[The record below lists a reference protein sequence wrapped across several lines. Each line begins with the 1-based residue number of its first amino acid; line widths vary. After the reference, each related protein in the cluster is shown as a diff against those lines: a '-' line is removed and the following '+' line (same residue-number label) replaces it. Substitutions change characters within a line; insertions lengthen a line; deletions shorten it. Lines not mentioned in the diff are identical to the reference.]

1 MFHCQVEL
9 TICVK
14 IKRVITMKIKRL
26 RDLREDNDYTQADIA
41 KILNITRPQY
51 NLYELGDRKIPID
64 KLQALAD
71 FYNVSIDY
79 IMERTNYKK
88 VVQSDE
94 MSSRNTRLTE
104 YYNRLSLEDQDYV
117 MGKMIELYRSNEA
130 RKKGVAKKDIG

>member
-1 MFHCQVEL
+1 
-9 TICVK
+9 
-14 IKRVITMKIKRL
+14 MKIKRL

-64 KLQALAD
+64 KLEALAN

-94 MSSRNTRLTE
+94 MSSRNIRLTE

-117 MGKMIELYRSNEA
+117 MGKMIELYRSNE
-130 RKKGVAKKDIG
+130 RKKNSTKKGIG

>member
-1 MFHCQVEL
+1 
-9 TICVK
+9 
-14 IKRVITMKIKRL
+14 MKIKRL

-117 MGKMIELYRSNEA
+117 MGKMIELYRSSE
-130 RKKGVAKKDIG
+130 RKKNSIKKGIG

>member
-1 MFHCQVEL
+1 
-9 TICVK
+9 
-14 IKRVITMKIKRL
+14 MKIKRL

-64 KLQALAD
+64 KLEALAN

-117 MGKMIELYRSNEA
+117 MGKMIELYRSNE
-130 RKKGVAKKDIG
+130 RKKNSTKKGIG

>member
-1 MFHCQVEL
+1 
-9 TICVK
+9 
-14 IKRVITMKIKRL
+14 MKIKRL

-71 FYNVSIDY
+71 YYNVSVDY
-79 IMERTNYKK
+79 ILERTNYKK
-88 VVQSDE
+88 VVQADE
-94 MSSRNTRLTE
+94 MNARNTRLAE

-130 RKKGVAKKDIG
+130 RKKGIAKKDIG

>member
-1 MFHCQVEL
+1 
-9 TICVK
+9 
-14 IKRVITMKIKRL
+14 MKIKRL

-64 KLQALAD
+64 KLEALAN

-104 YYNRLSLEDQDYV
+104 YYNRLSIEDQDYV
-117 MGKMIELYRSNEA
+117 MGKMIELYRSNE
-130 RKKGVAKKDIG
+130 RKKNSTKKGIG

>member
-1 MFHCQVEL
+1 
-9 TICVK
+9 
-14 IKRVITMKIKRL
+14 MKIKRL

-64 KLQALAD
+64 KLEALAN

-117 MGKMIELYRSNEA
+117 CLLYTSPSPR
-130 RKKGVAKKDIG
+130 D

>member
-1 MFHCQVEL
+1 
-9 TICVK
+9 
-14 IKRVITMKIKRL
+14 MKIKRL

-117 MGKMIELYRSNEA
+117 MGKMIELYRSNE
-130 RKKGVAKKDIG
+130 RKKNSTKKGIG